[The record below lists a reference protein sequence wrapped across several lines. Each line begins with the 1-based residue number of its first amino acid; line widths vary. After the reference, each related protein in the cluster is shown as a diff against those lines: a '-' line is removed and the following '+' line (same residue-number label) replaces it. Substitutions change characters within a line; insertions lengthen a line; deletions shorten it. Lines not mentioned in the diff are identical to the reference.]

1 MWETYELGNEDL
13 LWSGIAFNGGIGGQQ
28 QAPCGAVSTAAI
40 CLGLRHR
47 SYATDKQKAK
57 QARLDARQ
65 HAGELIKSFIEKFGS
80 IVCLDLVGIDF
91 SEPGGYQR
99 FQESGI
105 WQEKCDHYVQFVI
118 EKLYE
123 LDTKIGV
130 VQAPRQVTIY
140 TKPGCPFCTAAK
152 QDLEERGVPYKELSI
167 QDDPKVAQEVMR
179 LSNGKGIVP
188 ILVIGEEVKV
198 GFGGG

>member
-1 MWETYELGNEDL
+1 MWETYGLANEDL
-13 LWSGIAFNGGIGGQQ
+13 LWSGIAFTGGIGGQQ
-28 QAPCGAVSTAAI
+28 QAPCGAVSAAAI
-40 CLGLRHR
+40 CLGLRHGN
-47 SYATDKQKAK
+47 YAIDKQKAK

-65 HAGELIKSFIEKFGS
+65 NASELIREFNEKFGS
-80 IVCLDLVGIDF
+80 IICLNLVGIDF

-99 FQESGI
+99 FQESSI
-105 WQEKCDHYVQFVI
+105 SKEKCDHYVQFVI

-123 LDTKIGV
+123 LDTKIGA

-140 TKPGCPFCTAAK
+140 TKPGCPFCAAAK
-152 QDLEERGVPYKELSI
+152 QDLEERGVPYNELST
-167 QDDPKVAQEVMR
+167 QDDPKIVREVMR

-188 ILVIGEEVKV
+188 ILVIGDKVKV

>member
-1 MWETYELGNEDL
+1 MWETYGLANEDL
-13 LWSGIAFNGGIGGQQ
+13 LWSGIAFTGGIGGQQ
-28 QAPCGAVSTAAI
+28 KAPCGALSAAAI
-40 CLGLRHR
+40 CLGLRHGN
-47 SYATDKQKAK
+47 YATDKQKTK

-65 HAGELIKSFIEKFGS
+65 RASELIKSFTQKFGS
-80 IVCLDLVGIDF
+80 IICLDLVGIDF

-105 WQEKCDHYVQFVI
+105 WKEKCDHCVQFVI

-123 LDTKIGV
+123 LDTKINAIQVPG
-130 VQAPRQVTIY
+130 QVTIY
-140 TKPGCPFCTAAK
+140 TKPDCPFCAAAK

-167 QDDPKVAQEVMR
+167 QDNPKVAQEVMR

-188 ILVIGEEVKV
+188 ILVIDEEVKI

>member
-1 MWETYELGNEDL
+1 MWETYGLDNEDL
-13 LWSGIAFNGGIGGQQ
+13 LWSGIAFTGGIGGQQ
-28 QAPCGAVSTAAI
+28 QAPCGAVSAAAI
-40 CLGLRHR
+40 CVGLRHGN
-47 SYATDKQKAK
+47 YATDKQKVK
-57 QARLDARQ
+57 QARLDSRQ
-65 HAGELIKSFIEKFGS
+65 RASELLKSFADKFGS

-105 WQEKCDHYVQFVI
+105 WKEKCDSYVQFVI

-123 LDTKIGV
+123 LETKINTV
-130 VQAPRQVTIY
+130 HEPRQVTIY
-140 TKPGCPFCTAAK
+140 TKPGCPFCAAAK
-152 QDLEERGVPYKELSI
+152 QDLEERGVPYKELST
-167 QDDPKVAQEVMR
+167 QDSPKVVQEIMR

-188 ILVIGEEVKV
+188 ILVTGEEVKV

>member
-1 MWETYELGNEDL
+1 MWETYGLGNEDL
-13 LWSGIAFNGGIGGQQ
+13 LWSGVAFNGGIGGQQ
-28 QAPCGAVSTAAI
+28 QAPCGAVSAAAI
-40 CLGLRHR
+40 CLGLRHGN
-47 SYATDKQKAK
+47 YATDKQKVK
-57 QARLDARQ
+57 QARLDTRQ
-65 HAGELIKSFIEKFGS
+65 RASELIKSFTQKFGS

-105 WQEKCDHYVQFVI
+105 WKEKCDHYVQFII

-123 LDTKIGV
+123 LDTKINAIQVPG
-130 VQAPRQVTIY
+130 QVTIY
-140 TKPGCPFCTAAK
+140 TKPGCPFCAAAK
-152 QDLEERGVPYKELSI
+152 QDLEERGVPYKELSTE
-167 QDDPKVAQEVMR
+167 DDPKVVQEVMR

>member
-1 MWETYELGNEDL
+1 MWETYGLTNQDL
-13 LWSGIAFNGGIGGQQ
+13 LWSGIAFTGGIGGQQ
-28 QAPCGAVSTAAI
+28 QAPCGAISAAAI
-40 CLGLRHR
+40 CLGLRHGN
-47 SYATDKQKAK
+47 YATDKQKVK

-65 HAGELIKSFIEKFGS
+65 HAGELLKGFTQTFGS
-80 IVCLDLVGIDF
+80 ITCLDLVGIDF

-105 WQEKCDHYVQFVI
+105 SKEKCDRYVQFVI

-123 LDTKIGV
+123 LDTKINT
-130 VQAPRQVTIY
+130 VQVPEQVTIY
-140 TKPGCPFCTAAK
+140 TKPGCPFCAAAK
-152 QDLEERGVPYKELSI
+152 KDLEERGVPYKELST
-167 QDDPKVAQEVMR
+167 QDDPKVVQEIMR

-188 ILVIGEEVKV
+188 ILVVGEEVKV